1 MEKLKKSPVTF
12 DKKEHKYDLNGKELS
27 GVTPIVHWL
36 FPETYANIP
45 ESIRMAAADYGTM
58 VHAACELSDLLGIT
72 ESDSVKAYQEL
83 KKANGLTTIA
93 NEYLVSDE
101 ALIASSIDVVCSE
114 EGKDDDALVDIK
126 TTSKVLQHHLAVQ
139 LSIYAW
145 LYEWQTER
153 TVGSL
158 YCMWLP
164 KERYGQPALI
174 PVQRIGR
181 DVCQLIVKEYFFNN
195 DDNTKAR
202 QALTDAGLRFEVEK
216 KAEEMPAQYADV
228 IEEVIS
234 IENQLKAMKERE
246 KALKEGLLELMRSEG
261 VKKWQSDALT
271 LTYIAPT
278 KRTAVDSTKLKKE
291 YPDVYA
297 ECLRE
302 SNVSDSIKITIN

>member
-1 MEKLKKSPVTF
+1 MEILKKSPVTF
-12 DKKEHKYDLNGKELS
+12 DKKEHKYSLNGKELS
-27 GVTPIVHWL
+27 GVTPIVQWL
-36 FPETYANIP
+36 FPETYASIP
-45 ESIRMAAADYGTM
+45 ESILNNAASYGTM
-58 VHAACELSDLLGIT
+58 VHEACQMSDLLGIT
-72 ESDSVKAYQEL
+72 EAEVVKAYQEI
-83 KKANGLTTIA
+83 KKVNGLTTFA

-101 ALIASSIDVVCSE
+101 ALIASSIDVVCNE
-114 EGKDDDALVDIK
+114 EGKDGDALVDIK

-174 PVQRIGR
+174 PVQRISR
-181 DVCQLIVKEYFFNN
+181 DVCQYIVKEYFFNLE
-195 DDNTKAR
+195 DNTKAR
-202 QALTDAGLRFEVEK
+202 QALMDAGIVLEIEK
-216 KAEEMPAQYADV
+216 KAEELPAQYADV

-246 KALKEGLLELMRSEG
+246 KALKEGLLELMRTEG

-271 LTYIAPT
+271 LTYVAPT
-278 KRTAVDSTKLKKE
+278 KRTSVDSTKLKKE

-297 ECLRE
+297 ECLKE
-302 SNVSDSIKITIN
+302 SSVSDSIKITIN